1 MKTIIKV
8 NVVLSR
14 LSLLKRQMGKNTMTT
29 FVFPVFFFFAFCICR
44 FLFVFAFWH
53 LAVVFFVSK
62 QPEYLTV
69 DSTDTEK
76 HSSFFS
82 ARPGDVFSVHVSPCV
97 SACGRVQECCEFSNQ
112 EAACGISFGRWL
124 IKPGATSRWI
134 TRLCATLSLG
144 QRWQP
149 LSGCHCRVTKGRGKH
164 QLESTSSPQA
174 RVHARICDHLG
185 FWVKKKKGSSS
196 IKKKD
201 YWIIDANCTLAQ
213 EIFTCPSHP
222 WRTLTTTQ
230 RNSAGVRLCPL
241 RLTSNNY
248 TLHRYFQSPD
258 TAHPRQDDSAWDLV
272 TA

>member
-53 LAVVFFVSK
+53 LAAVFFVSK

-97 SACGRVQECCEFSNQ
+97 SACGRVQECCESSNQ
-112 EAACGISFGRWL
+112 EAAFGISFGRRL

-185 FWVKKKKGSSS
+185 FWVKKKKVLPQSRRR
-196 IKKKD
+196 
-201 YWIIDANCTLAQ
+201 IIELLMPTALWHRRFLPVLPIHDAHSRQPSATAQVCDCVLCGWHPTIIRYIDTSNPLTL
-213 EIFTCPSHP
+213 
-222 WRTLTTTQ
+222 RTLDKTTLP
-230 RNSAGVRLCPL
+230 GI
-241 RLTSNNY
+241 
-248 TLHRYFQSPD
+248 
-258 TAHPRQDDSAWDLV
+258 
-272 TA
+272 